1 LALLALRGERGQNPV
16 TVPAPNQHTFS
27 VAHVHHLAEVVRR
40 WDVARDALL
49 AGLSISSE
57 TLADPHGRIAV
68 PAMIALLDR
77 ARGLTGEPALGVY
90 CGLQTRA
97 TLYGSLGFA
106 LTSAATIRDAID
118 LSIKYGKVVTTAVSM
133 RFRTDRGLASLTV
146 EEHTDFGDVRDIVVM
161 TTLIAW
167 WKVSAALTGRE
178 LTTSTL
184 EFALPEPSYLPRLAM
199 TGLRMRFLR
208 PAHRLTFDARSLDLP
223 YTMPDPVA
231 LALAREQCERE
242 LEALG
247 MTRGELTARVRGL
260 IPRQGGGF
268 RTLEEVASAMN
279 RSPRTLK
286 RQLATSGISFS
297 TLRDS
302 EFQERAIAL
311 LRLPDLSLRQIADR
325 LGYSNAANFERAFR
339 RCTASSPATW
349 RRTMMGQTA

>member
-1 LALLALRGERGQNPV
+1 L
-16 TVPAPNQHTFS
+16 HTFGI
-27 VAHVHHLAEVVRR
+27 AHVHHLIEVVKR
-40 WDVARDALL
+40 WDVSREGLL
-49 AGLSISSE
+49 AGLDISNEALNDAHARVSIPS
-57 TLADPHGRIAV
+57 
-68 PAMIALLDR
+68 MIALLEQ
-77 ARGLTGEPALGVY
+77 ARRVTGEPALGVY

-118 LSIKYGKVVTTAVSM
+118 LSVRYGKVVTTALAM
-133 RFRTDRGLASLTV
+133 RFRVDRLLASLTV
-146 EEHTDFGDVRDIVVM
+146 DEHADFGEVRDIVIM
-161 TTLIAW
+161 TTLVAW

-184 EFALPEPSYLPRLAM
+184 EFALPEPSYAPRLAM
-199 TGLRMRFLR
+199 TGLRARFSR

-242 LEALG
+242 LESLG
-247 MTRGELTARVRGL
+247 MTRGELTTRVRVL
-260 IPRQGGGF
+260 IPKPGGGF
-268 RTLEEVASAMN
+268 RTLEEVAASMN

-286 RQLATSGISFS
+286 RQLATSGVSFS
-297 TLRDS
+297 TLRDG
-302 EFQERAIAL
+302 EFRERAIAL
-311 LRLPDLSLRQIADR
+311 LRLPELSLRQIADR

-349 RRTMMGQTA
+349 RRTMGQTA